1 MILSSLQRYSILGIF
16 GFSSLASS
24 TAIAQVIP
32 DTTLPNNSIVTPQG
46 NVITI
51 DGGSQA
57 EGNLFHSFEQFS
69 VLESNTAF
77 FNNDLD
83 IQNIFSR
90 VTGGAIS
97 NIEGIIETNGTA
109 NLFLINPAGI
119 VFGSNASLNIGGS
132 FISSTANSIIF
143 TDGTEFSAVNP
154 EAEPLLTI
162 NMPLGLGFGDNPE
175 PVVNQSL
182 VGLSVPVG
190 ETLALIGG
198 DILIEGGTIT
208 APEGRVE
215 LGSVAGNQTVSLTEV
230 KSGWQFG
237 YENVQAFQDITLSDL
252 AFVNTSGGLAEGE
265 ALRGRGGAIQIQGRS
280 IDLTGDSFIFS
291 RTLGLE
297 TGETITIVATDS
309 IFMSGDL
316 TGIQTDSFGTG
327 AAGDIEVTTQNL
339 TIQDGAFIGV
349 FGQEESPTGNL
360 IIKASELIDLA
371 GTTSDG
377 AFNSGLFVS
386 VANNP
391 DTEASTLSINTKN
404 LIMRDGASVSTN
416 NFGGNQPINLRVN
429 ASESIKLLGASAD
442 GSFLSGLF
450 ASIGEAATGDGG
462 NITIDTKQLT
472 LTNGARILSETFG
485 NGDAGNINI
494 TSTELVQLI
503 GIEPNTNESGGI
515 FAQTR
520 SRAEGNG
527 GNLFIN
533 TEQLLAQEGAQ
544 IAVSTFSMGNAGILK
559 VQASEFVQ
567 LEGRNTDGNRPSGLF
582 AQAEAESTGN
592 AGELIVETPRL
603 SVLDGA
609 QISTFTAS
617 EGQGGD
623 VILNVT
629 DSILL
634 SGSGN
639 DPRGDAFGS
648 SSILVSAELGATE
661 AAGTLNLTTRELIVE
676 KGAKI
681 SADNFGTGTGS
692 NTTLNVDRLII
703 QEGGQI
709 GAGSLLGEGATNS
722 ERGEG
727 GELTVNAAE
736 SIEVN
741 GTGMIGTTLVDS
753 SLFTRSEG
761 TGKRANAGNLNIT
774 TPKLTVAES
783 GNINVSATGTGAAG
797 NLNITA
803 QDITLNRGSLT
814 AETKAGNQGNILI
827 EQADILSLSNN
838 SNISAR
844 AFNEA
849 NGGNV
854 NINAEFII
862 AFPNQNNDI
871 IASAEQGD
879 GGNIDIFTNT
889 IFGIEERNSAPPNNT
904 NDIDA
909 SSEFGLDG
917 TVDINQLDVNPTQ
930 GLEELPS
937 EVVDVTRLIAQNL
950 CQQDEGS
957 EFILTGKG
965 GLAPSPSQTRSSNL
979 SEVNLV
985 EPTPFL
991 EEENEQKPETN
1002 QAKKIENVAE
1012 AIAEARG
1019 WIVNEKGNV
1028 ELVAYKTDINGSL
1041 AQPQNKGICP
1051 Q

>member
-1 MILSSLQRYSILGIF
+1 MSSEK
-16 GFSSLASS
+16 
-24 TAIAQVIP
+24 AIAQVIP
-32 DTTLPNNSIVTPQG
+32 DATLPNNSVVTPQG

-51 DGGSQA
+51 DGGSQT
-57 EGNLFHSFEQFS
+57 GNNLFHSFEQFS
-69 VLESNTAF
+69 VLEGNTAF
-77 FNNDLD
+77 FNNNLD

-90 VTGGAIS
+90 VTGGSIS
-97 NIEGIIETNGTA
+97 NIDGTIEANGTA

-119 VFGSNASLNIGGS
+119 IFGADASLNIGGS
-132 FISSTANSIIF
+132 FVGSTADSIIF

-162 NMPLGLGFGDNPE
+162 NMPLGLGLGDNPK
-175 PVVNQSL
+175 PVINRSL

-198 DILIEGGTIT
+198 DVLIEGGILT

-215 LGSVAGNQTVSLTEV
+215 LGSVAGNQTVNLTEAE
-230 KSGWQFG
+230 SGWQLG
-237 YENVQAFQDITLSDL
+237 YENAEVFQDLTLSDS
-252 AFVNTSGGLAEGE
+252 ASVSTSGGLAEGE
-265 ALRGRGGAIQIQGRS
+265 ALRGRGGAIQIQGRN
-280 IDLTGDSFIFS
+280 INLTGDSFINS
-291 RTLGLE
+291 STNGVE
-297 TGETITIVATDS
+297 KGESINIIATDS
-309 IFMSGDL
+309 IFMEGDN
-316 TGIQTDSFGTG
+316 TRIQTESFGTG
-327 AAGDIEVTTQNL
+327 AAGDIQVTTQNL
-339 TIQDGAFIGV
+339 TVRDGAFIGV
-349 FGQEESPTGNL
+349 FGEEESPTGNL
-360 IIKASELIDLA
+360 SVNASETIELI

-377 AFNSGLFVS
+377 AFNSGLFVT
-386 VANNP
+386 VDRNP
-391 DTEASTLSINTKN
+391 NTEVNTLSINTSN
-404 LIMRDGASVSTN
+404 LIIRDGAEISTN
-416 NFGGNQPINLRVN
+416 NFGGNQPLDLIVNTSESIEILSTSADGFFASGLFAGLFEGATGDGGDLTIDTQRLTLTDGAQISIATLGDANAGNLTIN
-429 ASESIKLLGASAD
+429 ASESIQLTESGIFATTEPEARGNGGNLSVNTGQLLVQEGAQISTNTFSIGNAGTLNVRAAEFIQLEGSSID
-442 GSFLSGLF
+442 GIIASGLL
-450 ASIGEAATGDGG
+450 SQVDTGATGDGG
-462 NITIDTKQLT
+462 
-472 LTNGARILSETFG
+472 
-485 NGDAGNINI
+485 
-494 TSTELVQLI
+494 
-503 GIEPNTNESGGI
+503 
-515 FAQTR
+515 
-520 SRAEGNG
+520 
-527 GNLFIN
+527 
-533 TEQLLAQEGAQ
+533 
-544 IAVSTFSMGNAGILK
+544 
-559 VQASEFVQ
+559 
-567 LEGRNTDGNRPSGLF
+567 
-582 AQAEAESTGN
+582 
-592 AGELIVETPRL
+592 ELIIETPKL
-603 SVLDGA
+603 MVLEGA
-609 QISTFTAS
+609 QISTSARS
-617 EGQGGD
+617 DGRGGD
-623 VILNVT
+623 ITLNVA

-634 SGSGN
+634 SGTSFLDDSLSNSGI
-639 DPRGDAFGS
+639 F
-648 SSILVSAELGATE
+648 VSAEQGSTE
-661 AAGTLNLTTRELIVE
+661 AAGKLNLTTSELTVE
-676 KGAKI
+676 KGARI
-681 SADNFGTGTGS
+681 SADNFGTGLGS

-703 QEGGQI
+703 LEGGQI

-774 TPKLTVAES
+774 TPKLTVTDSA
-783 GNINVSATGTGAAG
+783 NINVSATGTGAAG

-803 QDITLNRGSLT
+803 QEITLNRGSLT
-814 AETKAGNQGNILI
+814 AETKAGNQGNIVI
-827 EQADILSLSNN
+827 EQADILSFSNN

-950 CQQDEGS
+950 CKEDEGS

-985 EPTPFL
+985 ELTPFL

-1002 QAKKIENVAE
+1002 QAKKVENVAE
-1012 AIAEARG
+1012 AIIEARG